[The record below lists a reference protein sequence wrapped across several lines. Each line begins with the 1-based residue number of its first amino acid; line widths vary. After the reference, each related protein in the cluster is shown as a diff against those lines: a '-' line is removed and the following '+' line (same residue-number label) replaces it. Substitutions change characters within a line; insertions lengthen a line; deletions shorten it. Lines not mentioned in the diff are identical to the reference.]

1 MLDPVVHAALVTV
14 FAFLI
19 KLLAAAVG
27 IDLGEDLYTQL
38 AGVIVAYILS
48 LFGYSLWIRGTSKSR
63 GFTADNQPR
72 YRPPFT

>member
-1 MLDPVVHAALVTV
+1 MLDAPVHAALVVV

-27 IDLGEDLYTQL
+27 IDLGEDLHTQL

-48 LFGYSLWIRGTSKSR
+48 LFGYSLWIRGTSKFR
-63 GFTADNQPR
+63 GFTNDQPR